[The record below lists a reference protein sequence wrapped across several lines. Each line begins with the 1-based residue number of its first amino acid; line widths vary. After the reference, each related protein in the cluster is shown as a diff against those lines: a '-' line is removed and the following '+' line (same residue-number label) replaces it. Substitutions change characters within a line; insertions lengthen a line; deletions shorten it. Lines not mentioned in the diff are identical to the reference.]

1 MTSEERIHLVSQKV
15 GEDEECT
22 KQAGADG
29 AESSDAETAFEDVP
43 VYITCPYCHEKI
55 VTRTSF
61 KSGKSLTERSV
72 SLDELVL
79 NPEIINQQQ
88 LQELVRNSQNVIS
101 L

>member
-43 VYITCPYCHEKI
+43 VYIT
-55 VTRTSF
+55 
-61 KSGKSLTERSV
+61 
-72 SLDELVL
+72 
-79 NPEIINQQQ
+79 
-88 LQELVRNSQNVIS
+88 
-101 L
+101 